1 MKTKITIEAMRELM
15 NGNMNG
21 AREIMNN
28 TKEFYDRLDTIINK
42 ITNKVVEEY
51 DLFKEEMLK
60 QPNSFIFNE
69 SYRISSYTDLLFYFK
84 NDGFSLCIESFFEN
98 HENNKEKYFKMLYEF
113 SEKNILN
120 TIYEDHFNYEELYF
134 TTWEQIEQLMTLI
147 IFDTDL

>member
-28 TKEFYDRLDTIINK
+28 TKEFYEMLDTIINK

-69 SYRISSYTDLLFYFK
+69 SYRISSYTDLLFYFE
-84 NDGFSLCIESFFEN
+84 NDGFSSCIESFFEN